1 MLMVNGREVDP
12 ESEEGKAAR
21 KELDKL
27 EGLRGEGAIVDKDD
41 NVVGTVDVDAG
52 D

>member
-1 MLMVNGREVDP
+1 MLTVNGREVDP

-27 EGLRGEGAIVDKDD
+27 EGRKREGAIVDKDG
-41 NVVGTVDVDAG
+41 NVVGVVDVERD
-52 D
+52 